1 VQVAVVDKITGATS
15 GECQRIC
22 RLVEISSY
30 GYSLRAK
37 ALNKPHHPANCLVDL
52 DAKEIFFFF
61 NDSPALCGPVDIIR
75 SEANSWFT

>member
-30 GYSLRAK
+30 GYSP
-37 ALNKPHHPANCLVDL
+37 NKPHHPAFCLVDL
-52 DAKEIFFFF
+52 NAKEIIFFFAMIAQ
-61 NDSPALCGPVDIIR
+61 PYLAP
-75 SEANSWFT
+75 